1 MGIYLNPGN
10 IGFEQICRG
19 EYIDK
24 TGLIRLVNQRIGGP
38 KKMLGISRTPRF
50 GKTSV
55 GKKVW
60 AYN

>member
-38 KKMLGISRTPRF
+38 NIAPVCIL
-50 GKTSV
+50 
-55 GKKVW
+55 
-60 AYN
+60 